1 MSDHVSGNLLLGTL
15 DSATLRGLH
24 IHEED
29 HAIAAVLITAD
40 ETPAFVFFPHTA
52 AVVSIVRSTEDGF
65 MVESGVIGS
74 EGMFNLQTAIT
85 EPAPTG
91 SQAVVQGEGRFSRI
105 EARLLREHFR
115 EDAPF
120 RDRIL
125 AFTSLFLGQVT
136 QNLVCNRLHPIEQR
150 LAKWML
156 IIRDRTDNDELH
168 LTQDFLAHML
178 GIHRPGVSIAVT
190 ALEIDGLVSH
200 ARNRLAIRDREGLL
214 VRSCECYAVIHAGL
228 AGFRSTFPN

>member
-1 MSDHVSGNLLLGTL
+1 MSDHLTGNLLLDTL
-15 DSATLRGLH
+15 EPAILRTLH
-24 IHEED
+24 VHEED

-40 ETPAFVFFPHTA
+40 ETPVFVFFPHAA
-52 AVVSIVRSTEDGF
+52 AVVSIVRSTEDGS
-65 MVESGVIGS
+65 MVESGVIGN

-115 EDAPF
+115 EDVAF
-120 RDRIL
+120 RDRLL

-136 QNLVCNRLHPIEQR
+136 QNLVCNRLHPLEQR

-156 IIRDRTDNDELH
+156 IIRDRTDNDDLH

-190 ALEIDGLVSH
+190 ALELDGLVSH
-200 ARNRLAIRDREGLL
+200 ARSHLTIRDFDGLL
-214 VRSCECYAVIHAGL
+214 ARSCECYAVIHAGL
-228 AGFRSTFPN
+228 VGFRSTFPN